1 MRKMLLLAFSLMLLP
16 VLALA
21 QTPVDC
27 PECQLGIFDGADL
40 NTNCGTV
47 TPLTPKDLYVGVNLS
62 ATEAGVTGIEFS
74 IANMRQTEDGILVTA
89 TEGVTPIAPNVML
102 GSVQAPADTSAT
114 STQSGGMNVAW
125 AACVGGTKLALLK
138 VTILTFS
145 PITDKVFTVMHK
157 FPPSNPNFGIAGPVA
172 IRCDIPVY
180 TPLKISGGYYVA
192 NPSASP
198 PRVCQVAVAPQT
210 WGSVKGLYR

>member
-27 PECQLGIFDGADL
+27 PTCELGIYDGADL

-47 TPLTPKDLYVGVNLS
+47 TPLTPKDLYLGINLS

-89 TEGVTPIAPNVML
+89 TEGITSTPPNVLL

-114 STQSGGMNVAW
+114 SSLTGGMNVAW
-125 AACVGGTKLALLK
+125 PSCVAGIKLPLLK

-145 PITDKVFTVMHK
+145 SIADKVFTVMHK
-157 FPPSNPNFGIAGPVA
+157 FPPSSPNFGLLGPVA
-172 IRCDIPVY
+172 IRCDGPVF
-180 TPLKISGGYYVA
+180 TAVKISGGYYVA

-198 PRVCQVAVAPQT
+198 PKACRVAVAPQT